1 MPVLYTSD
9 ASHLSVARAALAMG
23 IGKEGVVT
31 IPATQRGILDVTA
44 LADRVAQDCR
54 AGHKPFAV
62 VAVAGTTGT
71 GAIDPISAVA
81 DFCRDEDLWLHV
93 DACYGGGAL
102 LLDEMRCHFE
112 GIERAD
118 SVSIDPH
125 KWFFIPMT
133 AAIVFTRHPQHEQ
146 EAFDMPVS
154 YIPSDGQVDAYRRG
168 IATSRRCSGL
178 TVWMA
183 LRAHGW
189 NTIRD
194 AVRRNIA
201 LSRLLEKLLEESVV
215 WASAS
220 RTERSRV

>member
-1 MPVLYTSD
+1 M
-9 ASHLSVARAALAMG
+9 
-23 IGKEGVVT
+23 
-31 IPATQRGILDVTA
+31 
-44 LADRVAQDCR
+44 
-54 AGHKPFAV
+54 
-62 VAVAGTTGT
+62 
-71 GAIDPISAVA
+71 
-81 DFCRDEDLWLHV
+81 
-93 DACYGGGAL
+93 
-102 LLDEMRCHFE
+102 LDEMRCHFE

-133 AAIVFTRHPQHEQ
+133 AAIVFTRHPLHEQ

-154 YIPSDGQVDAYRRG
+154 YIPSDGQIDAYRRG

-189 NTIRD
+189 NTIRE

-201 LSRLLEKLLEESVV
+201 LSRLLEKLLEERGFSILPEGLLSIACARWEPPGWGPDEVDRLQGDIAREV
-215 WASAS
+215 ARRGDAWFAPVIHEGKTWL
-220 RTERSRV
+220 RFNILNLHTRERHIQKLAQLVLGVAKNLAAPT